1 MYVHEI
7 IINSSKEILN
17 CRTINRKSNKIRIV
31 DIARMACV
39 SAGTIDRVIHNR
51 GEVAD
56 ITRKRV
62 MRIIR
67 ESHYVPDILARTL
80 ASRKILRFAI
90 LIPEEN
96 SDSSFW
102 SKPLL
107 GVNNALNE
115 ISHYGITGKM
125 FLFDQFSRF
134 SFQQQAERM
143 MQYEPDAVLIAPLY
157 YRETVSLIESC
168 GNKKIPYI
176 FINSNLKDNN
186 KLGFVG
192 QDSRQ
197 SGYLAARLMSY
208 SVKPDSKLL
217 IINISS
223 ALESHKHILNRQKGF
238 ESFFMENPGMN
249 VDFFVHHIKD
259 MDKNSIDNSLR
270 KVFSGLSGISGI
282 FATNSKVYK
291 IARFIK
297 ENGIHPMTLI
307 GYDLIDENIEYVEN
321 NIIDFLISQRPVEQ
335 GYRGIMALFNYVV
348 LNKRVKKEQHLPIDI
363 ITKENYRF
371 YIKH

>member
-1 MYVHEI
+1 M
-7 IINSSKEILN
+7 
-17 CRTINRKSNKIRIV
+17 
-31 DIARMACV
+31 DIARIAGV

-56 ITRKRV
+56 ITRKKV

-80 ASRKILRFAI
+80 ASRKVFRFAI

-96 SDSSFW
+96 IDSSFW
-102 SKPLL
+102 SRPLL

-115 ISHYGITGKM
+115 IGHYGIAGEM
-125 FLFDQFSRF
+125 FLFDQFSRL
-134 SFQQQAERM
+134 SFKKQAERV
-143 MQYEPDAVLIAPLY
+143 MQCEPDAVLIAPLY
-157 YRETVSLIESC
+157 YQETVTLIESC
-168 GNKKIPYI
+168 SCKKIPYV

-217 IINISS
+217 IVNISG
-223 ALESHKHILNRQKGF
+223 ALESHKHIFSRQAGF
-238 ESFFMENPGMN
+238 ESFFRENPGLN
-249 VDFFVHHIKD
+249 IDFFIHHIKD
-259 MDKNSIDNSLR
+259 MDKNSIDNSL
-270 KVFSGLSGISGI
+270 KEVFSVPSEFSGI
-282 FATNSKVYK
+282 FVTNSKVHK
-291 IARFIK
+291 IARFIE
-297 ENGIHPMTLI
+297 ENRIYPLTLI
-307 GYDLIDENIEYVEN
+307 GYDLIDENIRYVEN

-335 GYRGIMALFNYVV
+335 GYRGIMTLFNHVV

-371 YIKH
+371 YIKY